1 MNGGNLM
8 DKDPFKEYIRQ
19 SEASKRDKGY
29 AWHTAIGLQ
38 AVDGLKPSKYLID
51 TAIKNIEGDIS
62 IDEAQ
67 ELLNTYYEENPK
79 ADTDDRTEEA
89 DKVAVRIAKILSE
102 KAFSFTPNE
111 YISIHKKLFAGIY
124 GHAGKLRDYN
134 ITKKEW
140 VLNGATVLY
149 GSASE
154 LRATLDYDFA
164 EEKKFSYKNLS
175 MEDIIHHLA
184 LFVSRLWQ
192 IHVFGEGNTRTTAVF
207 FIKYL
212 RTLGFDV
219 TNDIFAENAW
229 YFRNALVR
237 ANYNDLKNGVH
248 ETTEYLELF
257 LRNLLLDEKN
267 ELHNR
272 SMHISGRFKETDFEG
287 AKADIENAEADIE
300 SQKADI
306 RNKLLAFSDMISE
319 KTINHTFELFSKC
332 GKEEYF
338 GRTIVEDITG
348 LKSTRASE
356 LIKLLV
362 DSKVIVS
369 VTGHGK
375 GKYRFQL

>member
-8 DKDPFKEYIRQ
+8 DKDPFKEYIKQ
-19 SEASKRDKGY
+19 SEPNKRDKGY

-79 ADTDDRTEEA
+79 ADTEDRTEEA

-272 SMHISGRFKETDFEG
+272 SMHISGRFKETDFES
-287 AKADIENAEADIE
+287 AKADIGNTEADIE

-306 RNKLLAFSDMISE
+306 RNKLLAFSDIISE

-375 GKYRFQL
+375 GKYRFQ